1 MLWVEIFKMPKLK
14 NISFVMP
21 VLNEQDYLAKAVES
35 VLSQKTPG
43 KKELV
48 IALGP
53 SKDNTDSIA
62 KNLAKQHREL
72 KLVENPTGSTA
83 QGLNLAIRAASFE
96 AVIRVDAHSELSED
110 YAGLAIEILN
120 ETGAANVGGMMVA
133 KGETDF
139 QNAVAFGYNSRYGLG
154 GGSFHV
160 GGKAGPADT
169 VYLGCFRK
177 SVILDLGLYSPKW
190 VRGQDWE
197 LNLRIREAGHTVW
210 FDPRLKVGYYP
221 RSSIKALAKQFF
233 STGIWRGSLT
243 RENPLESSFRYW
255 IPPLLVLGSIFQIP
269 LWIYLGG
276 VIVVSF
282 ALSELTTKQKF
293 WLLLVLP
300 TMHLCWGAGFWLGLI
315 NNPNKAQ

>member
-1 MLWVEIFKMPKLK
+1 MRSVEISKMAKLK

-21 VLNEQDYLAKAVES
+21 VLNEQEYLTKAVES
-35 VLSQKTPG
+35 VLAQQTPG

-48 IALGP
+48 VALGP
-53 SKDNTDSIA
+53 STDNTNTVA
-62 KNLAKQHREL
+62 KKLAEKHPEL

-83 QGLNLAIRAASFE
+83 DGLNLAINASSHE
-96 AVIRVDAHSELSED
+96 AIIRVDAHSELSEG
-110 YAGLAIEILN
+110 YAALAIEILN

-133 KGETDF
+133 KGLNDF

-177 SVILDLGLYSPKW
+177 SVITDLGLYSPKW

-221 RSSIKALAKQFF
+221 RSSIKALAKQFY

-255 IPPLLVLGSIFQIP
+255 IPPLLVVASLFLIP
-269 LWIYLGG
+269 LWIYLGA

-282 ALSELTTKQKF
+282 ALSELSTKQKF
-293 WLLLVLP
+293 WLLAVLP
-300 TMHLCWGAGFWLGLI
+300 TMHFCWGVGFWMGLI
-315 NNPNKAQ
+315 GDPNKAR